1 MKRWLA
7 PIFVVGTFA
16 QGQTSPD
23 SFKYRVAVALE
34 IDDATVKDR
43 AISVIDREL
52 RALGDVVVVD
62 EKPRYKI
69 DIVGVQTQ
77 SQSGLPTG
85 YAFAVAFYRSYNL
98 VPVQGVLK
106 ASKPAS
112 SSGADYLKWADGMS
126 ELWDAPSKAN
136 LAISLSIYT
145 GRCAGI
151 L

>member
-62 EKPRYKI
+62 EKPNRYSWSADSI
-69 DIVGVQTQ
+69 AEWASYRIRIR
-77 SQSGLPTG
+77 SGL
-85 YAFAVAFYRSYNL
+85 L
-98 VPVQGVLK
+98 
-106 ASKPAS
+106 
-112 SSGADYLKWADGMS
+112 
-126 ELWDAPSKAN
+126 
-136 LAISLSIYT
+136 
-145 GRCAGI
+145 
-151 L
+151 